1 MPGERIHRACVER
14 SEVMQAEELLERTEA
29 MPYAELKLIQLTHP
43 LHSKDY
49 RLKQPLPMV
58 IEKENHLIICSLPEL
73 HIYGCGDTIDD
84 ALQEFEHILVTD
96 YESYSNTPKEE
107 LTQDAQIFL
116 LELNELLEIVR

>member
-107 LTQDAQIFL
+107 LTQDAQIL
-116 LELNELLEIVR
+116 LFELNELLENVK